1 MAAVRATRTAI
12 FGTLQLA
19 ALEDGVLPIPS
30 NFSVAIEIGASD
42 RNTLDA
48 ELLSTNREY
57 FVLALEPLVDKY
69 ARGLSRSRAWMGDH
83 FQPLGYHHER
93 GIILPFAVADVPT
106 GGASLKINVGANA
119 GCSSTLPLDR
129 KSDRLKWCTQ
139 VKERRDV
146 PAVPLEDVLGWL
158 GPRRVP
164 FLKVDAQGVDL
175 SAVLSARAR
184 LAQIERFQLEVIADD
199 CSGLYENQPK
209 CTEVLARAAEVG
221 FVPATDV
228 FCTPRGAARSRRW
241 RTTSW
246 GCELEVVFVRKGLR
260 MLPELWQFHNIA
272 HSGCEAYV
280 DNPGAA
286 PWGALVM
293 YGALTFCRAAG
304 PRCVKTF
311 HKEGGRIRQL
321 EPLTTTYFCTDINS
335 PPKNVTLVAHPK
347 TTRASRLLG

>member
-30 NFSVAIEIGASD
+30 NLSVAIEIGASD
-42 RNTLDA
+42 RDTLDA
-48 ELLSTNREY
+48 ELLRTNREY

-106 GGASLKINVGANA
+106 GGASLNINVGANA

-129 KSDRLKWCTQ
+129 KSDRLRWCEQ

-184 LAQIERFQLEVIADD
+184 LAQIERFQLEGVADD
-199 CSGLYENQPK
+199 CSGLYVSSGW
-209 CTEVLARAAEVG
+209 TSFG
-221 FVPATDV
+221 FLVPSYSK
-228 FCTPRGAARSRRW
+228 R
-241 RTTSW
+241 
-246 GCELEVVFVRKGLR
+246 
-260 MLPELWQFHNIA
+260 
-272 HSGCEAYV
+272 
-280 DNPGAA
+280 
-286 PWGALVM
+286 
-293 YGALTFCRAAG
+293 
-304 PRCVKTF
+304 
-311 HKEGGRIRQL
+311 
-321 EPLTTTYFCTDINS
+321 NS
-335 PPKNVTLVAHPK
+335 QKV
-347 TTRASRLLG
+347 